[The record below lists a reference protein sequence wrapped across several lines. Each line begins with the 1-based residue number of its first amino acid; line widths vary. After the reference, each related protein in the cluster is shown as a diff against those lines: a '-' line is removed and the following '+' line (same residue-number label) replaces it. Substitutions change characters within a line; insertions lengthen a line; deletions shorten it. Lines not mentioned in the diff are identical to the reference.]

1 MPMSDRRKLKD
12 AKDKITRQFVPGTD
26 SSSARRKKIMEP
38 DKRLIKIRNVPDDN
52 IVTLL
57 GHRFAGGLYSS
68 IHPPIM
74 ELMEK
79 YDPIKELVVPS
90 PGAEEG
96 DRMKFV
102 GFSDSLKAPIGPILR
117 QRMYFNRFR
126 GVDVVPNSEMT
137 LLEMRERDV
146 EAAVKP
152 LIETEAFDTVRTTLR
167 SIDPQGSTHR
177 LDELEVIFDPRRR
190 SKLDLDSG
198 YILYHKDMD
207 AKPLDKPISL
217 GFAVDKQDLSAIN
230 VMYRGDRN
238 AYKNRSELFIL
249 FERITH
255 LRILGGFKPDLVN
268 DK

>member
-1 MPMSDRRKLKD
+1 MPMSERRKLVD
-12 AKDKITRQFVPGTD
+12 AKDKVKRQFYPGSD
-26 SSSARRKKIMEP
+26 GSSARRRKVMDP
-38 DKRLIKIRNVPDDN
+38 SKRLIKIRNVPDDN

-102 GFSDSLKAPIGPILR
+102 GFTDSLKAPNAPALR

-126 GVDVVPNSEMT
+126 GVDVVSSAET
-137 LLEMRERDV
+137 SLLEMRERDV
-146 EAAVKP
+146 EATVKP

-167 SIDPQGSTHR
+167 SIDPQGHSHR

-190 SKLDLDSG
+190 SKLDLDTG
-198 YILYHKDMD
+198 HIDYLKDMD

-217 GFAVDKQDLSAIN
+217 GFAVDKQDLSSIN

-238 AYKNRSELFIL
+238 MYKNRSELFIL
-249 FERITH
+249 FERMSY
-255 LRILGGFKPDLVN
+255 LRILGGFKPELVN
-268 DK
+268 DE